1 MSPREID
8 ALEIAQ
14 SRLSTATQAFAG
26 FRGLLEA
33 AAGKMISA
41 DGLLALIGP
50 AVAEVD
56 EAARELETV
65 VH

>member
-1 MSPREID
+1 MSPLEID
-8 ALEIAQ
+8 TLEVAQ
-14 SRLSTATQAFAG
+14 CRLSSATRALAG
-26 FRGLLEA
+26 FRALLEA
-33 AAGKMISA
+33 AEGKLISA

-50 AVAEVD
+50 AVDDVG